1 MIELIFIRTKST
13 IEKKKKRENMKE
25 LRKPVVI
32 RRKGMFALSVTGCT
46 LFFHVSS
53 VTSDN

>member
-13 IEKKKKRENMKE
+13 TEKKKRENMKE